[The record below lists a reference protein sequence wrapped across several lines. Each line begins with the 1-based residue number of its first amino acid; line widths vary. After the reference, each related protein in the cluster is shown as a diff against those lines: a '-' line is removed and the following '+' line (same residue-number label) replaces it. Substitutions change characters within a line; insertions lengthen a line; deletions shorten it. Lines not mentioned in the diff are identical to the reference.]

1 MLLFRRWTS
10 LHVVNGRW
18 WRIAYQA
25 IMLSGPEHGLLVKG
39 MRVLGHLL
47 NLREFELLLGQE
59 IVNGLWVFRRNVV
72 DLGKIFL
79 LR

>member
-1 MLLFRRWTS
+1 
-10 LHVVNGRW
+10 
-18 WRIAYQA
+18 
-25 IMLSGPEHGLLVKG
+25 MLSGPEHGLLVKG

-47 NLREFELLLGQE
+47 NLRELELLLGQE